1 MENSYVR
8 LLKAAKELKGARN
21 EAAVALLLDISG
33 QALHNWKNRGVP
45 RRNLVEI
52 EARIGAC
59 PMWIATGNGD
69 MSARM
74 RSDQS
79 NDSLIIDVMNAMRF
93 MPAEDVRFIAE
104 LCKRLSKERAD
115 ADIHKD
121 IRKTRK
127 RAPVN
132 IPTHH
137 TPAASSPFWSDR
149 RTVEPLKIDNP
160 GWRGMKDRRKHERRA
175 ASR

>member
-1 MENSYVR
+1 MENNSYAR

-21 EAAVALLLDISG
+21 EAAVALLLNISA
-33 QALHNWKNRGVP
+33 QALHNWKRRGVP
-45 RRNLVEI
+45 RGNLVEI
-52 EARIGAC
+52 EARIGAY
-59 PMWIATGNGD
+59 PRWIATGHGD
-69 MSARM
+69 MSAII

-93 MPAEDVRFIAE
+93 MSAEDMHFIVE

-127 RAPVN
+127 RVPVN
-132 IPTHH
+132 VPARQ
-137 TPAASSPFWSDR
+137 TPAVSPFWSGGRAVER
-149 RTVEPLKIDNP
+149 RKIDNSEWY
-160 GWRGMKDRRKHERRA
+160 GINRRKYERRVT
-175 ASR
+175 SR